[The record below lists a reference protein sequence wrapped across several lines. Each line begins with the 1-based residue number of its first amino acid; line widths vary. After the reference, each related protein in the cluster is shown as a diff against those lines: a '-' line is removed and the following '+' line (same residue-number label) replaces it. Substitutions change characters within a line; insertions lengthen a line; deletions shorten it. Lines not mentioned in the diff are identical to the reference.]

1 MPKWTFT
8 KGLHD
13 LGNGCFAYLQ
23 PTGGWGWSNAGL
35 IADSGQTLLVD
46 TLYDLKLT
54 GEMLDKMRAAVPSAK
69 SIGTLVNTHAN
80 ADHTFGNQLVK
91 DAQII
96 ASQKCYDE
104 MKEIDVEARRQ
115 ELKNWQALGDAGLFQ
130 HENLHGN
137 FDFEGIVLT
146 MPTKTFERELDLT
159 VGDKQ
164 VKLIEVGPAHTR
176 GDILIHV
183 PKDKTVFTGDI
194 LFSNGHPPAWAGPIS
209 NWIRACDL
217 IMGLDV
223 ETVVPGHG
231 PIVEKSALKDFKAY
245 FEYLTRETRKRYD
258 ARMSV
263 SEAAYDIDL
272 SQFKGWIDEERI
284 VVNVNTLFRD
294 FGASGGLLSP
304 FELRTWM
311 GRYRREQRE
320 AAYGHAHAGH
330 SHPHNH

>member
-1 MPKWTFT
+1 
-8 KGLHD
+8 
-13 LGNGCFAYLQ
+13 
-23 PTGGWGWSNAGL
+23 
-35 IADSGQTLLVD
+35 
-46 TLYDLKLT
+46 
-54 GEMLDKMRAAVPSAK
+54 
-69 SIGTLVNTHAN
+69 
-80 ADHTFGNQLVK
+80 
-91 DAQII
+91 
-96 ASQKCYDE
+96 
-104 MKEIDVEARRQ
+104 
-115 ELKNWQALGDAGLFQ
+115 
-130 HENLHGN
+130 
-137 FDFEGIVLT
+137 
-146 MPTKTFERELDLT
+146 MPTKTFERELDLK

-209 NWIRACDL
+209 NWIKACDL
-217 IMGLDV
+217 IMAMDV

-245 FEYLTRETRKRYD
+245 FEYLTRETRRRYD
-258 ARMSV
+258 AGMSV
-263 SEAAYDIDL
+263 SDAAYDIDL

-284 VVNVNTLFRD
+284 VVNVNTLYKD

-320 AAYGHAHAGH
+320 AAHGHAHAGH